1 MRVLLDE
8 CLPRGLKKY
17 LQAHEVVTV
26 PEAGWA
32 GKKNGD
38 LLRTANG
45 SIDVFVTID
54 KNLTSQQAIG
64 ELSFGIVVLKVNS
77 NRLADI
83 VVWSAEILDAISRVE
98 HGQALSVGG

>member
-8 CLPRGLKKY
+8 CLPRRLKKH
-17 LQAHEVVTV
+17 LQPLEVVTV

-45 SIDVFVTID
+45 TIDVFVTID
-54 KNLTSQQAIG
+54 KNLISQQAIG
-64 ELSFGIVVLKVNS
+64 ALSFGIVVLKVKS

-83 VVWSAEILDAISRVE
+83 MPWVADILEAISSVE
-98 HGQALSVGG
+98 HGQARSVGS

>member
-8 CLPRGLKKY
+8 CLPRGLKRF
-17 LQAHEVVTV
+17 LQAHDVITV

-45 SIDVFVTID
+45 SVDVFVTID
-54 KNLTSQQAIG
+54 KNLISQQAIG
-64 ELSFGIVVLKVNS
+64 ALDFGIVVLRGKS

-83 VVWSAEILDAISRVE
+83 AVWADAILDAISVVE
-98 HGQALSVGG
+98 RGQ

>member
-8 CLPRGLKKY
+8 CLPRRLNKH
-17 LQAHEVVTV
+17 LQPHEVVTV

-45 SIDVFVTID
+45 TIDVFVTID
-54 KNLTSQQAIG
+54 KNLISQQAIG
-64 ELSFGIVVLKVNS
+64 ARSFGIVVLKVKS

-83 VVWSAEILDAISRVE
+83 MP
-98 HGQALSVGG
+98 